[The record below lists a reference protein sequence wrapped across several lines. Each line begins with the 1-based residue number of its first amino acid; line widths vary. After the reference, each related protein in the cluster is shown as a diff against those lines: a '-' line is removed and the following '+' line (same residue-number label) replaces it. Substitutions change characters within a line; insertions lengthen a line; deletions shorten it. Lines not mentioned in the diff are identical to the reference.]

1 MSSVFSPL
9 IQSEF
14 ALLAEHRNRVSHVL
28 RGGQLYTHPVGSVF
42 AGFHP

>member
-14 ALLAEHRNRVSHVL
+14 ALLAKHR
-28 RGGQLYTHPVGSVF
+28 TESVMRY
-42 AGFHP
+42 AAANYMRTQ